1 MFWTKILTF
10 STEALTE
17 AWLCSMLMVAFSAK
31 SDFARSL
38 CGVFSQLCRPGF
50 VPRVSLEPVG
60 PAVSLSCLPL
70 SVDAKMLQTGKI
82 IKWHVPSKLKSS
94 SVSHND

>member
-1 MFWTKILTF
+1 MFWTKALTF

-17 AWLCSMLMVAFSAK
+17 AWLCSTLMVAFSAK

-38 CGVFSQLCRPGF
+38 CGVFSQLCSTGF
-50 VPRVSLEPVG
+50 VPGVSLEPVG

-70 SVDAKMLQTGKI
+70 AADAKMLQTRKI
-82 IKWHVPSKLKSS
+82 TK
-94 SVSHND
+94 